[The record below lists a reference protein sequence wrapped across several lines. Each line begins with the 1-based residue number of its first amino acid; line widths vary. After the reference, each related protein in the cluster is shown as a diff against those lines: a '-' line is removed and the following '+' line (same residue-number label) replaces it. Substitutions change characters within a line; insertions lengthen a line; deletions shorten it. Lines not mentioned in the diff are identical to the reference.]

1 MELLL
6 TFRPEKFFEHFIGRR
21 DDLGCG
27 RKSPLHHD
35 HFGELLPDIDGRLL
49 QRGLIDSAITPLIS
63 AFGGKAE
70 VI

>member
-6 TFRPEKFFEHFIGRR
+6 TFRPEQLFEHFIGRR

-35 HFGELLPDIDGRLL
+35 HLGELLYDWEYEYLCFSFMTNQVVVRMN
-49 QRGLIDSAITPLIS
+49 
-63 AFGGKAE
+63 
-70 VI
+70 